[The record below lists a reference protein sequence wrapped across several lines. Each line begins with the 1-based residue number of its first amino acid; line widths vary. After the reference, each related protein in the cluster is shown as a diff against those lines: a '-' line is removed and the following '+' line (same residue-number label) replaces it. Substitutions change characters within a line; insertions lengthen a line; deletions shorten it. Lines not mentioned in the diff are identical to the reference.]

1 MGTHMAVNVELVVAF
16 AAEKVRLVHTGM
28 DDGGRAVE
36 NVVGAGQGVVNEGN
50 AERAAEKD

>member
-1 MGTHMAVNVELVVAF
+1 MAVNVELVVAF